1 MWLFS
6 KNIDLTALYLPIC
19 LCWLVLFNLPTAYL
33 EADIPLWVWVVFVLC
48 IDVGHVWST
57 IFRTYLD
64 KEEFAQHRGLLLL
77 APLLSFVLVAG
88 LAFVSTFWFW
98 RLLAYL
104 ALFHFVKQQYGFLA
118 LYKMKAKDFGVQKI
132 FKDKWVL
139 YLATLYPVL
148 YWHLGADLNFSW
160 FVMDDFINIRTFF
173 RLSASTWTL
182 LFSVLNV
189 FYWCIIIAWTLEEIW
204 RSDKINTGKILWML
218 TTAVNWFVG
227 IVYFNS
233 DLVFTVTN
241 VVAHGI
247 PYLTLII
254 YYQYQKKTL
263 KGNGFKSIFQIAV
276 VILPV
281 VFFLGYLEEYCWD
294 MLVYGDR
301 DYFFAAIFAYPFE
314 LLESSLAQ
322 AIAIGFLTLPQ
333 LTHYIIDGFI
343 WKSSAKNPYVK
354 QIFKAK

>member
-6 KNIDLTALYLPIC
+6 RNIDLAALYLPIW
-19 LCWLVLFNLPTAYL
+19 LCWLVLFNLPAEYL
-33 EADIPLWVWVVFVLC
+33 QADIPLWVWVIFVLC

-64 KEEFAQHRGLLLL
+64 KEEFEQHRNLLLF
-77 APLLSFVLVAG
+77 APVLSFILVAG
-88 LAFVSTFWFW
+88 IALISTFWFW

-132 FKDKWVL
+132 FQDKWVL
-139 YLATLYPVL
+139 YLATLYPVV
-148 YWHLGADLNFSW
+148 YWHFGAGLNFSW
-160 FVMDDFINIRTFF
+160 FVMDDFINLRSFF
-173 RLSASTWTL
+173 DISSRFWA
-182 LFSVLNV
+182 LFFSPLNV
-189 FYWCIIIAWTLEEIW
+189 LYWCIIIAWTVEEVF

-218 TTAVNWFVG
+218 TTAVNWYAG

-233 DLVFTVTN
+233 DLVFTVSN

-254 YYQYQKKTL
+254 YYQYQKENL
-263 KGNGFKSIFQIAV
+263 KQNRLTSAVQIAA
-276 VILPV
+276 VILPA
-281 VFFLGYLEEYCWD
+281 VFFLAWLEEYFWD

-301 DYFFAAIFAYPFE
+301 GHFFGAIITYPFE
-314 LLESSLAQ
+314 LLERPLAQ
-322 AIAIGFLTLPQ
+322 AVAIAFLTLPQ

-343 WKSSAKNPYVK
+343 WKSNAANPYVK
-354 QIFKAK
+354 QVFKAK

>member
-6 KNIDLTALYLPIC
+6 KNIDLTALYLPIW
-19 LCWLVLFNLPTAYL
+19 LCWLVLFNLPTEYL

-64 KEEFAQHRGLLLL
+64 KEEFGQHRRLLLF
-77 APLLSFVLVAG
+77 APLISFVLVTG
-88 LAFVSTFWFW
+88 LAFISTFWFW

-118 LYKMKAKDFGVQKI
+118 LYKMKAKDFGVKKI
-132 FKDKWVL
+132 FQDKWVL
-139 YLATLYPVL
+139 YLATLYPVV
-148 YWHLGADLNFSW
+148 YWHFGAGLNFSW
-160 FVMDDFINIRTFF
+160 FIMNDFINIRAFF
-173 RLSASTWTL
+173 AISSRSWTL
-182 LFSVLNV
+182 LFSALNLL
-189 FYWCIIIAWTLEEIW
+189 YWVIIIAWTIEEVL
-204 RSDKINTGKILWML
+204 RSDKISTGKILWML
-218 TTAVNWFVG
+218 TTAINWYAG

-254 YYQYQKKTL
+254 YYQHQKKTL
-263 KGNGFKSIFQIAV
+263 TQNRLISAIQVAA

-281 VFFLGYLEEYCWD
+281 VFFLAWLEEYFWD

-301 DYFFAAIFAYPFE
+301 GDFFGIIVAYPFE
-314 LLESSLAQ
+314 LLDNPLAQ
-322 AIAIGFLTLPQ
+322 AIAIAALTLPQ
-333 LTHYIIDGFI
+333 FTHYIIDGFI
-343 WKSSAKNPYVK
+343 WKSNASNPYVK

>member
-6 KNIDLTALYLPIC
+6 RNIDLAALYLPIG
-19 LCWLVLFNLPTAYL
+19 LCWLVLFNLPSEYL

-64 KEEFAQHRGLLLL
+64 KEEFGKHRKLLLF
-77 APLLSFVLVAG
+77 APLISFVLVAG
-88 LAFVSTFWFW
+88 LAFISTFWFW

-118 LYKMKAKDFGVQKI
+118 LYKMKAKDFGVKKI
-132 FKDKWVL
+132 FQDKWVL
-139 YLATLYPVL
+139 YLATLYPVV
-148 YWHLGADLNFSW
+148 YWHFGAGLNFSW
-160 FVMDDFINIRTFF
+160 FVMDDFINIRAFF
-173 RLSASTWTL
+173 AVSSSSWTL
-182 LFSVLNV
+182 LFSALN
-189 FYWCIIIAWTLEEIW
+189 FLYWFIIIAWTIEEVL
-204 RSDKINTGKILWML
+204 RSDKISTGKILWML
-218 TTAVNWFVG
+218 ATAINWYAG

-233 DLVFTVTN
+233 DLVFTITN

-254 YYQYQKKTL
+254 YYQHQKKIL
-263 KGNGFKSIFQIAV
+263 KQNRLISVFQIAA

-281 VFFLGYLEEYCWD
+281 VFFLGWVEEYLWD

-301 DYFFAAIFAYPFE
+301 GGFFGVVVAYPFE
-314 LLESSLAQ
+314 LLESSFAQ
-322 AIAIGFLTLPQ
+322 AIAIAFLTLPQ

-343 WKSSAKNPYVK
+343 WKSNAANPYVK
-354 QIFKAK
+354 QIFKTK